1 MQALQTRR
9 DEDQKGEEM
18 NEPLWIYGED
28 GVEVP
33 VDRTVDLGNILDIE
47 PDDFQMLD
55 GDGNEIQ
62 LKLDRKAIWKLKW
75 AFLKS
80 AIKFFFMKVE

>member
-1 MQALQTRR
+1 
-9 DEDQKGEEM
+9 M

-75 AFLKS
+75 AFLKA
-80 AIKFFFMKVE
+80 AIKFFFMKV

>member
-9 DEDQKGEEM
+9 NEDQKGEEM

-55 GDGNEIQ
+55 GDGSEIQ

-75 AFLKS
+75 AFLKA
-80 AIKFFFMKVE
+80 AIKFFFMKV